1 MKITICMVVMAV
13 MEPTPGTP
21 WLMPP
26 LDFMVT
32 VVGMA
37 MVMVMAMEAKC
48 LTLAM
53 ELAVIAIWV
62 VAMVLLRQL
71 LMEVGKLMETATVAQ
86 VVAEEMG
93 AMV

>member
-1 MKITICMVVMAV
+1 MKITICIRVMEV

-21 WLMPP
+21 WLMP

-32 VVGMA
+32 VVGMG
-37 MVMVMAMEAKC
+37 MVMVMAMEVKC

-71 LMEVGKLMETATVAQ
+71 LMEVGKFMETATVAQ
-86 VVAEEMG
+86 AVAEATG
-93 AMV
+93 PMV

>member
-13 MEPTPGTP
+13 MEPTLGTP
-21 WLMPP
+21 WLMP

-37 MVMVMAMEAKC
+37 MAMVMAMEAKC

-71 LMEVGKLMETATVAQ
+71 LMEVEELTETATVARA
-86 VVAEEMG
+86 VAEEMG
-93 AMV
+93 PMV